1 MNDKSYRIAKL
12 IIAVLALLL
21 FYLYILNV
29 RYVVSKLLVID
40 KWTGEAE
47 RVQVK

>member
-1 MNDKSYRIAKL
+1 MKGCWYRIAKL

-29 RYVVSKLLVID
+29 RYVVSKSFVVD
-40 KWTGEAE
+40 KWTGNI
-47 RVQVK
+47 